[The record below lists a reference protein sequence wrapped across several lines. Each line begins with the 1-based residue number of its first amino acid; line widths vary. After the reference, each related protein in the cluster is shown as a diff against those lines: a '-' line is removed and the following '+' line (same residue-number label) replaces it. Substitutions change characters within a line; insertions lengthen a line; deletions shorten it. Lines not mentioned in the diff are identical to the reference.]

1 MATINSESEA
11 SPALPIEPAM
21 VHLQPAIFIDRDGT
35 INEDI
40 GYLSHPNELYTYSF
54 AAEAIRLIN
63 DAGLSVIIIT
73 NQSGVARGF
82 LDETMLARIH
92 ERLLNE
98 LARQGA
104 QIDGIYYCPHH
115 PRIGNEIYRKDCQ
128 CRKPKTGML
137 EQAAHEHS
145 IALAESYVIG
155 DKASDINLAT
165 NAGAKGVLVMTG
177 YGADTYAN
185 VERFPC
191 YPSLIADDLLNAV
204 RLILTE
210 RQSQS
215 RDYISPRDS

>member
-1 MATINSESEA
+1 MASTKNDSPESLD
-11 SPALPIEPAM
+11 SPMEQSAQ

-40 GYLSHPNELYTYSF
+40 GYLAHPDELHVYSF

-63 DAGLSVIIIT
+63 AAGLPAILIT
-73 NQSGVARGF
+73 NQSGIARGF
-82 LDETMLARIH
+82 LDEMMLARIH

-104 QIDGIYYCPHH
+104 YIDGIYYCPHH
-115 PRIGNEIYRKDCQ
+115 PRIGNEIYRKDCD

-137 EQAAHEHS
+137 KQAAREHN
-145 IALAESYVIG
+145 ITLTESYVIG
-155 DKASDINLAT
+155 DKSSDINLAT
-165 NAGAKGVLVMTG
+165 NAGAKSVLVLTG

-191 YPSLIADDLLNAV
+191 FPTFIAEDLLDAV

-210 RQSQS
+210 RLSQS
-215 RDYISPRDS
+215 RD